1 MSPETATARLRE
13 EHQLIL
19 QVVGVLERMVAA
31 ADSSGEVDFVTFDR
45 LISFLRLYVDL
56 FHHGQEEGLLFP
68 ELGNQGLPQ
77 DGGPVAVMLYEH
89 GQGRALIRAM
99 VDSFDDARR
108 GDPAAQAGLLGAAR
122 GYVELLRSHIG
133 KEDQILFGMADQL
146 ITGTDL
152 THLCGAY
159 DTVADGVFE
168 GSTRRDLLLIA
179 GRLLEQY
186 PPSPPGFRG
195 EYPKGEGGS

>member
-1 MSPETATARLRE
+1 MTDATATARLRE

-31 ADSSGEVDFVTFDR
+31 ADAEGDVDYATFDR
-45 LISFLRLYVDL
+45 CISFLRLYVDL

-68 ELGNQGLPQ
+68 ELGNQGIPQ

-99 VDSFDDARR
+99 VDSIGDARQ
-108 GDPAAQAGLLGAAR
+108 GDEAARAGLLGAAR
-122 GYVELLRSHIG
+122 GYVDLLRGHIG
-133 KEDQILFGMADQL
+133 KEDQILFTMADQL
-146 ITGTDL
+146 ITGADL
-152 THLCGAY
+152 THLCGGY

-168 GSTRRDLLLIA
+168 GSTRRDLLLLA
-179 GRLLEQY
+179 GQLLEQY
-186 PPSPPGFRG
+186 PPG
-195 EYPKGEGGS
+195 